1 MRNARVGRTAR
12 LAAAAWCAALLAC
25 EDLPNIPPVAA
36 FIVSP
41 VSPIV
46 AGQTVVTFN
55 ASGSEDA
62 DGTLRG
68 YTWDFGDGSGTV
80 TAQGPSTTHVFP
92 DTAALCVE
100 VVYTVLLTVEDDGG
114 AHAAAN
120 QQVRV
125 IELPAPSSL
134 ACAGR

>member
-1 MRNARVGRTAR
+1 MAVLG
-12 LAAAAWCAALLAC
+12 LALGLASC

-36 FIVSP
+36 FIFSP

-46 AGQTVVTFN
+46 AGQSAVAFN
-55 ASGSEDA
+55 ASGSGDA
-62 DGTLRG
+62 DGTVRR
-68 YTWDFGDGSGTV
+68 YVWDFGDGTGQVTV
-80 TAQGPSTTHVFP
+80 EGPTTTHVFP
-92 DTAALCVE
+92 DTPALCVE

-114 AHAAAN
+114 ERASAS

-125 IELPAPSSL
+125 VELPAPGSQ